1 MSYDKKAIA
10 IRMGDGG
17 PDEAFAFDA
26 SKAKAAPN
34 LNDIM
39 RKMKGG

>member
-34 LNDIM
+34 LNDVL
-39 RKMKGG
+39 KGVRRN